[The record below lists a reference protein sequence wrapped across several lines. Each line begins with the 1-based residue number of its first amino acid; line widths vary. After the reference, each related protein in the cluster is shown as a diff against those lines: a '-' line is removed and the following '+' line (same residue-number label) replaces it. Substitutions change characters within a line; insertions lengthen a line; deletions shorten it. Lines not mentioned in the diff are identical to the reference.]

1 MTLRFDYQGLRKI
14 ISGGQTG
21 ADQGGLEAARKMG
34 VETGGCA
41 PNGWKTCRG
50 PNPLLKAYG
59 LVCLGSPDYNVRTA
73 ANIRDSDAT
82 LIIARDLASPGTI
95 FTTNECRRQKKP
107 FHLVELDE
115 HTITNI
121 LQLEEDAARFIAEAQ
136 ATTLNVAGNRDRADS
151 MVLFDFTVY
160 FLREVLVI
168 LKDDGLL
175 IHGVVE

>member
-1 MTLRFDYQGLRKI
+1 MTLQFEYKGLRRV

-41 PNGWKTCRG
+41 PENWKTCRG
-50 PNPLLKAYG
+50 PNPMLKAYG
-59 LVCLGSPDYNVRTA
+59 LVCLGSSDYNIRTA

-95 FTTNECRRQKKP
+95 FTANECRRQKKP
-107 FHLVELDE
+107 FHIVELDE

-121 LQLEEDAARFIAEAQ
+121 RQLKEAAACFIAEEQ
-136 ATTLNVAGNRDRADS
+136 AVTLNVAGNRDRADS
-151 MVLFDFTVY
+151 MVLFDFTCY

-175 IHGVVE
+175 VHGVVE